1 LGKIDPWMA
10 SWAVMKSPVQRNV
23 CHNIA
28 INVHQINVCS
38 TVTALKRNPKLNPQR
53 EIIKRAIATP
63 LMAIPEEIKGLELSK
78 DELNRVSSVIKK

>member
-1 LGKIDPWMA
+1 LFYSYGT
-10 SWAVMKSPVQRNV
+10 Q
-23 CHNIA
+23 
-28 INVHQINVCS
+28 
-38 TVTALKRNPKLNPQR
+38 RNPKLNPQR